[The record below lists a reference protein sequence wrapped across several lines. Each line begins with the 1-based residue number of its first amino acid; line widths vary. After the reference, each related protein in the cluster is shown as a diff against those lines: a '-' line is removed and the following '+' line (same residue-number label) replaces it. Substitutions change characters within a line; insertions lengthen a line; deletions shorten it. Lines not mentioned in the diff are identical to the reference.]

1 MKTIEEMVQELK
13 HYDGEPITLME
24 VCGTH
29 TGAIA
34 TNGIKSLLSHK
45 ISLVSGPG
53 CPVCVTSPEYIDA
66 LCYLAKRENTC
77 VVSFGDMLRVPGTRQ
92 SLKEAMAEGA
102 KVIMV
107 YSPFEVL
114 ALAKEHPEIT
124 YVFAAVG
131 FETTTPIYAMMLK
144 EAMESN
150 LTNLKLH
157 TALKTMPEAIGY
169 ICKENTK
176 IEGFIAPGHVCT
188 ITGYKEYEGMGKNYG
203 LPFVVA
209 GFTPEQII
217 AAIYLLIKLRGT
229 SRVYNLYQEVV
240 TKEGNEQA
248 KSLVE
253 TYFEPCD
260 AEWRG
265 IGLLKNSGLKVRE
278 AYGHFTLEQE
288 LQQVAEPL
296 CLKEEQEAAKN
307 KTLKATCICSQI
319 LLGKAIPTDC
329 QLFKNGSCTPEHPVG
344 ACMVSVEGTCN
355 CYKRGVN

>member
-1 MKTIEEMVQELK
+1 MKTIEEMVQVLK
-13 HYDGEPITLME
+13 DYDGEPITLME

-34 TNGIKSLLSHK
+34 QNGIKSLLSPK

-53 CPVCVTSPEYIDA
+53 CPVCVTTPEYIDG
-66 LCYLAKRENTC
+66 LCYLAKQENTC
-77 VVSFGDMLRVPGTRQ
+77 VLSFGDMLRVPGTRQ

-107 YSPFEVL
+107 YSPFEVITM
-114 ALAKEHPEIT
+114 AKEHPEIT

-131 FETTTPIYAMMLK
+131 FETTTPIYAMILK
-144 EAMESN
+144 EAIENN
-150 LTNLKLH
+150 LTNLKIH
-157 TALKTMPEAIGY
+157 TALKTMPEAIAY

-188 ITGYKEYEGMGKNYG
+188 ITGSKEYEDLGKAYG

-209 GFTPEQII
+209 GFTADQVI
-217 AAIYLLIKLRGT
+217 AALYLLLKIRGT
-229 SRVYNLYQEVV
+229 FKVYNLYQEVV
-240 TKEGNEQA
+240 TEEGNERA
-248 KSLVE
+248 KSLVG

-265 IGLLKNSGLKVRE
+265 IGLIQGSGLKVRE
-278 AYGHFTLEQE
+278 EYRHFTMEKE
-288 LQQVAEPL
+288 LLQVAERL
-296 CLKEEQEAAKN
+296 CQRDEKEEAESKSRQSS
-307 KTLKATCICSQI
+307 CICSQI
-319 LLGKAIPTDC
+319 LLGKALPTDC
-329 QLFKNGSCTPEHPVG
+329 QLFKNGSCTPEHPIG

-355 CYKRGVN
+355 CYKRGAI